1 MNVAAHELCT
11 PIQPIIGLAD
21 ILRSKETEGGEKAEY
36 LDVTIRNAK
45 RLQRLT
51 EDILDVTRIESKLLD
66 LNKESF
72 NLNDMILTATRD
84 FNNEVAKIHKDIR
97 VYRL

>member
-1 MNVAAHELCT
+1 V
-11 PIQPIIGLAD
+11 I
-21 ILRSKETEGGEKAEY
+21 
-36 LDVTIRNAK
+36 IRNAK

-72 NLNDMILTATRD
+72 NLNDMILSTISD
-84 FNNEVAKIHKDIR
+84 FNKEGAKIHKDTSLKLEFIDSKESIFIKAEKDR
-97 VYRL
+97 INRGPAK